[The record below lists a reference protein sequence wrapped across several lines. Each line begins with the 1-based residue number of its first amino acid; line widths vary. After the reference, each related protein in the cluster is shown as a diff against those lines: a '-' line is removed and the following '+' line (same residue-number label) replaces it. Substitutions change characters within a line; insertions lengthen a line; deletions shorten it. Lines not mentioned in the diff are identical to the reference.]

1 MYRTIRVVFQFFFL
15 GAFSLVSFSQGHE
28 IKVKVEG
35 YTQKSL
41 ILAYQLGNKT
51 YVQDTA
57 VADNAGVFVFNGKEP
72 LKPGMYIIAEPPAK
86 ELLTILCDE
95 RNQRFAVKTTF
106 KEPVKNAVFTGS
118 VENKDFNSYV
128 QFIVNQRSK
137 ATDLNSKKEDPAA
150 NAVDIAAIDKKLN
163 ELDLAVNQYQKNF
176 ISKHPGSFT
185 SLIIKANTDP
195 VPPVFSGTADEK
207 NRQLLYWTRA
217 HLFDNINLAEE
228 KLLRTPFFASKVDYY
243 IDKLTVQQ
251 PDSIIQAIDRVIS
264 LARASKPN
272 LQFFLTDLLNKYA
285 KSTIIG
291 MDAVYVHIAL
301 TYYDK
306 GMADWIQQENLD
318 KILTNARALEPTLIG
333 KIAPDFG
340 LSDANNQLIRLYD
353 FKAPLTILFF
363 WSHESDGCRKTAGS
377 VLRVADRFKDK
388 GVRVLTINC
397 ADLPAGIEAGK
408 AFITQNKLE
417 SLTNLSG
424 TLKIGSIKSQ
434 YNIRKTPQLFVLGKN
449 KKILFKN
456 LSGEQLEE
464 QINYFVNL
472 NE

>member
-1 MYRTIRVVFQFFFL
+1 MYRSIRAVSLLFFFC
-15 GAFSLVSFSQGHE
+15 AFTLVSFSQGHE

-57 VADNAGVFVFNGKEP
+57 VADNAGVFVFSGKEP

-86 ELLTILCDE
+86 ELLTILCDDK
-95 RNQRFAVKTTF
+95 NQRFTVKTTL

-118 VENKDFNSYV
+118 AENKDFNSYV

-150 NAVDIAAIDKKLN
+150 NAVDIAAIDKKLD
-163 ELDLAVNQYQKNF
+163 ELDLAVKQYQKNF
-176 ISKHPGSFT
+176 ISKHPGTFT
-185 SLIIKANTDP
+185 SLIIKANTDL

-228 KLLRTPFFASKVDYY
+228 KLLRTPFLASKVDYY

-251 PDSIIQAIDRVIS
+251 PDSIMLAIDRVIS
-264 LARASKPN
+264 LARTSKPN
-272 LQFFLTDLLNKYA
+272 LQYFLTDFLNKYA

-318 KILTNARALEPTLIG
+318 KILANARSLEPTLIG
-333 KIAPDFG
+333 KIAPDFE
-340 LSDANNQLIRLYD
+340 LSDANDNLIRLYD
-353 FKAPLTILFF
+353 FKAALTILFF
-363 WSHESDGCRKTAGS
+363 WSHDCDACRKTAGN
-377 VLRVADRFKDK
+377 VLRIAERFKEK

-397 ADLPAGIEAGK
+397 TDLSAGIEAGK

-417 SLTNLSG
+417 SLTNTSG
-424 TLKIGSIKSQ
+424 TLKIGSVKKQ
-434 YNIRKTPQLFVLGKN
+434 YNIRKTPQLFVLSKY